1 MAPVFAADRFATP
14 ESERMAFEMKR
25 TVAMVI
31 AAIALFA
38 AAFLV
43 VLAGPLGE
51 LGSRFGWNFGTY
63 YVQVDNDKCEPTSED
78 ARQRF
83 GEEMTFEYRLEGA
96 RDDGST
102 ADLSFLTSRELRD
115 GAYIKCDVWPLLGV
129 RSWEEVAWEA
139 IPEPARENLPEALP
153 AAS

>member
-1 MAPVFAADRFATP
+1 
-14 ESERMAFEMKR
+14 
-25 TVAMVI
+25 MVI

-63 YVQVDNDKCEPTSED
+63 YVQVDNNNCEPTSED

-83 GEEMTFEYRLEGA
+83 GEEMAFEYRLEGV
-96 RDDGST
+96 RDDGS
-102 ADLSFLTSRELRD
+102 AAGLGFLTTRELRD
-115 GAYIKCDVWPLLGV
+115 GAYLRCEVWPLLGV
-129 RSWEEVAWEA
+129 RSWEEVAWDA
-139 IPEPARENLPEALP
+139 IPEPARENLSEALP

>member
-1 MAPVFAADRFATP
+1 
-14 ESERMAFEMKR
+14 
-25 TVAMVI
+25 MVI

-153 AAS
+153 ADTPALPYGAPSDSGATSSS

>member
-1 MAPVFAADRFATP
+1 
-14 ESERMAFEMKR
+14 
-25 TVAMVI
+25 MVI

-139 IPEPARENLPEALP
+139 IPEPARGNLPKALP

>member
-1 MAPVFAADRFATP
+1 
-14 ESERMAFEMKR
+14 MAFGMKR
-25 TVAMVI
+25 TAVMAVG
-31 AAIALFA
+31 AIVLFA

-63 YVQVDNDKCEPTSED
+63 YVQVDEPTSED

-115 GAYIKCDVWPLLGV
+115 GAYLKCDVWPLLGV
-129 RSWEEVAWEA
+129 RSWEEVAWDT
-139 IPEPARENLPEALP
+139 IPESARENLPEALP